1 MWPSRSCFSMSL
13 IYKTPMIL
21 SILSSYTGMR
31 EKPPCKA
38 RSTASSTVASLSKV
52 TISIRGIITSR
63 TVVSANSKIL
73 WIISVSSSSSTPC
86 SSPTVSNKRS
96 SSSVTKGPGRLTC
109 PPMRRTRVLVIALS
123 AHTTGCRSHE
133 TARTGFTKAR
143 AQRSGFCT
151 ATVLGAISQKIR
163 TTNEV
168 RTVAISSP
176 KVREKRRASTVAIL
190 AATITA
196 TLFTIRI
203 VKRNLFGL
211 ESVFSI

>member
-1 MWPSRSCFSMSL
+1 
-13 IYKTPMIL
+13 
-21 SILSSYTGMR
+21 MR
-31 EKPPCKA
+31 G
-38 RSTASSTVASLSKV
+38 T
-52 TISIRGIITSR
+52 ITSR

-86 SSPTVSNKRS
+86 SSPTVSNKRN

-109 PPMRRTRVLVIALS
+109 PPIRRTRVLVIALS

-168 RTVAISSP
+168 RIVAISSP
-176 KVREKRRASTVAIL
+176 KVCEKRKASTVAIL
-190 AATITA
+190 AKPGPSIA
-196 TLFTIRI
+196 TLTPFHCHLARSHLLLRVDAYLTHVPEHQLPVPR
-203 VKRNLFGL
+203 VAHLCSLQHLPLFEL
-211 ESVFSI
+211 PLPP